1 MKTYY
6 TERKSTKCLN
16 RAALWTT
23 YAAVLLIGLAAY
35 LVLEKVTA
43 ISELKRQEQDVQH
56 HLADVQSLL
65 RVRLDAYV
73 TMTENLAELVEFD
86 GGEPGARFA
95 EFSEILTRNSA
106 SILNIALA
114 EGYVIT
120 QVFPFEPNQ
129 AALGLDFRT
138 RTDQLPDVDY
148 VLATRK
154 TIVAGPTNLVQG
166 GTGLIVRAASKHS
179 PDTFYSVV
187 LDFRALFSEI
197 GIRPISGDALIAVR
211 SKPSGDVAG
220 ETVVGAADVWTRKPV
235 VGEIRLG
242 RNNVLEIGIAPRSGW
257 ITASPYRAEIA
268 LVVIVLALISIR
280 AVNYARGI
288 IVDRAV
294 ARRQLLATIESVED
308 GFVVYDENDNLLLCN
323 QKYKSYYRE
332 SADLLVPGTSFSHI
346 IREGVARGQY
356 PEAAGRE
363 EEWIEERLA
372 NHANPSDPIE
382 QQLAN
387 GRWLKV
393 AESKTVDNYTVGFR
407 VDITELKLALMRA
420 EAASAA
426 KTDFLNNISH
436 EFRTPLSIVLGYVA
450 FLRNVAILPKFKE
463 LSEAV
468 GDVQP
473 IRAKLDA
480 FAQEIVSQ
488 AEKTDR
494 SGQHLMGLIN
504 SVLDWSTLSGG
515 HVELSVAELDLNKLL
530 DSLCDEMADS
540 AQKKGLQLIYSG
552 QECIVDGDELRLRQV
567 FINLISNA
575 IKFTDKGYVRVELD
589 QSEDSVVVGVED
601 TGIGIP
607 RDRRTTIFE
616 RFAQA
621 DSSTKRKYG
630 GAGLGLAISKNLVE
644 LHHGDVILESSEGAG
659 SKFTVTLPKLRNYAV
674 QVTADAA

>member
-1 MKTYY
+1 MNAHHTKKTPR
-6 TERKSTKCLN
+6 TCLN
-16 RAALWTT
+16 RAALWII

-35 LVLEKVTA
+35 LVLERVTA
-43 ISELKRQEQDVQH
+43 RSELKRQERDLQL
-56 HLADVQSLL
+56 HLEDVQSLI

-86 GGEPGARFA
+86 GGEPSVRFA
-95 EFSEILTRNSA
+95 EFSEILTRNTA

-114 EGYVIT
+114 EDYVIT
-120 QVFPFEPNQ
+120 RVFPYETNK
-129 AALGLDFRT
+129 AALGLDYRS
-138 RTDQLPDVDY
+138 RPDQLPDVDY
-148 VLATRK
+148 VLTTRE
-154 TIVAGPTNLVQG
+154 TIVAGPVKLVQG
-166 GTGLIVRAASKHS
+166 GTGIIVRTVSKS
-179 PDTFYSVV
+179 RPSTFYSVV
-187 LDFRALFSEI
+187 LDFQTLLSEI
-197 GIRPISGDALIAVR
+197 GINTKSSGALISVR
-211 SKPSGDVAG
+211 SNPAGDLPG
-220 ETVVGAADVWTRKPV
+220 ETIFGDDEVWTKAPLA
-235 VGEIRLG
+235 GDIRLG
-242 RNNVLEIGIAPRSGW
+242 RDNVLEIGVAPRAGW
-257 ITASPYRAEIA
+257 IRASPYRIEIA
-268 LVVIVLALISIR
+268 LVVIALALISIR
-280 AVNYARGI
+280 AVNYARRL

-308 GFVVYDENDNLLLCN
+308 GFVVYDENDKLLLCN
-323 QKYKSYYRE
+323 EKYKSYYHE
-332 SADLLVPGTSFSHI
+332 SADLLVPGNSFSHI

-356 PEAAGRE
+356 PEAIGRE

-372 NHANPSDPIE
+372 NHASPSEPIE

-387 GRWLKV
+387 GRWLKI

-407 VDITELKLALMRA
+407 VDITELKLALIRA
-420 EAASAA
+420 ESASAA

-436 EFRTPLSIVLGYVA
+436 EFRTPLSIVLGYIA
-450 FLRNVAILPKFKE
+450 FLRNVDILPKFKE

-494 SGQHLMGLIN
+494 SGKHLMGLIN

-515 HVELSVAELDLNKLL
+515 HVELSVAQLDLDQLL
-530 DSLCDEMADS
+530 ASLCEEMADS
-540 AQKKGLQLIYSG
+540 ALTKGLAFSYSG
-552 QECIVDGDELRLRQV
+552 QECPIFGDELRLRQI

-575 IKFTDKGYVRVELD
+575 IKFTETGYVRVDLS
-589 QSEDSVVVGVED
+589 QSEDTVIVSVED

-607 RDRRTTIFE
+607 RNQRAAIFE

-630 GAGLGLAISKNLVE
+630 GAGLGLAICKNLIE
-644 LHHGDVILESSEGAG
+644 LHNGQVSVESSENAG
-659 SKFTVTLPKLRNYAV
+659 SRFTVTLPRTLSHGL
-674 QVTADAA
+674 QETASAT